1 MRVPLVIIFMVV
13 FIDLLGFGLLI
24 PILPTFSQDVLHL
37 SEFSVGLV
45 LAIYSLVQFLFNPVL
60 GSLSDSYG
68 RKNVIV
74 VTLFINA
81 AGYLLFAFTDSFLLL
96 LISRV
101 ICGIGGS
108 SIGVAQ
114 AYIAD
119 ITTPADRSKGM
130 GLIGV
135 AFGMGFVFGPFIGGV
150 LAEIDYSVVGYGSMA
165 FSLFAAIFSLFFL
178 PDTIIHRERSKKF
191 KLIDINGFK
200 EALLTPSLGVLIM
213 MFFVITFSFANIYG
227 TFAMMGTNVYKFS
240 HLENGSVFAILGLV
254 GAIVQGGVVGRLSKR
269 VSDLNMIIMGA
280 FLMMIGLALLP
291 YGVNL
296 TGVSIIASVFSV
308 GTGLLQ
314 PVLMG
319 LISKV
324 APQDKQGSVLGI
336 NQSFSA
342 FARMLGPLWG
352 GFSFQYMG
360 YQAPFLTGA
369 AFTFLILI
377 FSSFFLKKH
386 LANTIINSNPPAAD

>member
-1 MRVPLVIIFMVV
+1 MGKKRVPLVIIFWVV

-24 PILPTFSQDVLHL
+24 PILPTFSMDVLHM
-37 SEFSVGLV
+37 SESSVGLV
-45 LAIYSLVQFLFNPVL
+45 LAVYSLVQFIFNPIL
-60 GSLSDSYG
+60 GTVSDIYG

-74 VTLFINA
+74 VTLLLNA

-119 ITTPADRSKGM
+119 ITTPAERSKGM

-135 AFGMGFVFGPFIGGV
+135 AFGMGFVFGPFIGGL
-150 LAEIDYSVVGYGSMA
+150 LAEINYSMVGFGSMA
-165 FSLFAAIFSLFFL
+165 FSLAAVIFSSIFL
-178 PDTIIHRERSKKF
+178 PKTEIHVENTKKF
-191 KLIDINGFK
+191 RLLDISGFK
-200 EALLTPSLGVLIM
+200 EALLTPSLGILILL
-213 MFFVITFSFANIYG
+213 FFLITFSIANIYG
-227 TFAMMGTNVYKFS
+227 TLAMMGSKVYKFS
-240 HLENGSVFAILGLV
+240 HMENGIVFGVLGIV

-269 VSDLNMIIMGA
+269 IGDINMIVSGA
-280 FLMMIGLALLP
+280 FLMMLGLVMIP
-291 YGVNL
+291 YGMNL
-296 TGVSIIASVFSV
+296 TGVCIIIGVFSI

-319 LISKV
+319 LISKF
-324 APQDKQGSVLGI
+324 APQGKQGSVLGL

-352 GFSFQYMG
+352 GFAFEYLG
-360 YQAPFLTGA
+360 YQFPFLTGA

-386 LANTIINSNPPAAD
+386 IKT